1 MTNNRRSFFKN
12 IVTGAISIPFLSN
25 IQLGKAN
32 AQINSTTKKTRS
44 NQNTSKKSLNTRESD
59 VDFQASDRYSFDN
72 FVVGECN
79 SMAHT
84 VAINVATLPVQSY
97 NPVYIHG
104 GVGVGKTHLL
114 HAIASQILAIDS
126 SKTIRLISSE
136 NFMTLFV
143 DSIRNATSAKFKE
156 QFRSVDILLVDDI
169 QFFAGKTGT
178 QVEFFHTF
186 NALYGA
192 NKQIVLTSDSLPSEV
207 EFLEERLQSRFAQG
221 LVVEL
226 YQPNLE
232 TRVAILKQK
241 ALEEKVEL
249 NEDTAHFLANN
260 IQSNVRELEGALHR
274 VTLLARLKK
283 VPISNELIRDSGM
296 FKM

>member
-1 MTNNRRSFFKN
+1 MTNNRRRFFKN
-12 IVTGAISIPFLSN
+12 IITGAISIPFLPNVSFSED
-25 IQLGKAN
+25 N
-32 AQINSTTKKTRS
+32 AQIKSTNKKPRPNRNISKKVSSTTAVDDCFH
-44 NQNTSKKSLNTRESD
+44 SL
-59 VDFQASDRYSFDN
+59 DRYSFDN

-79 SMAHT
+79 SFAHIAAT
-84 VAINVATLPVQSY
+84 DVTTLPIQPH
-97 NPVYIHG
+97 NPLYIHG
-104 GVGVGKTHLL
+104 GVGSGKTHLL
-114 HAIASQILAIDS
+114 HAIARRILAIDS

-136 NFMTLFV
+136 YFMTLFV
-143 DSIRNATSAKFKE
+143 DSIRNGTQSHFQE
-156 QFRSVDILLVDDI
+156 QFRSVDVLLVDDI

-192 NKQIVLTSDSLPSEV
+192 NKQIVLTSDSLPSEI
-207 EFLEERLQSRFAQG
+207 EFLEERLSSRFAQG

-241 ALEEKVEL
+241 ALEDKVEL

-260 IQSNVRELEGALHR
+260 IHSNVRELEGALHR
-274 VTLLARLKK
+274 ATLLARLKK
-283 VPISNELIRDSGM
+283 VPISKELIRDSGM
-296 FKM
+296 LVI